1 MTFNN
6 WSKPALNWFEKNHW
20 RPQVFQLEAW
30 EAIYNGYSGLLS
42 APTGTGKTFALLVPF
57 LLKGLSES
65 NKNSAEG
72 LQLIWITPIRALAK
86 EIELSAQRA
95 VEGLGLNWQIGIR
108 TGDTAQNI
116 RKQQLKNFPQILI
129 TTPESLHLLITNP
142 SYPQIFKHLKGIVVD
157 EWHEMIGSKRGVQM
171 QLALALLS
179 SLVPKSQV
187 WGISAT
193 IGNIDEAADVLLGTY
208 TGAEKRKWIKSDIE
222 KKIDVHTIIPEK
234 VASYP
239 WTGHLGIKMADKL
252 IPLILA
258 SNSTLIFTNTRAQCE
273 IWYRHLLEIIP
284 SLAGQLA
291 MHHGSMS
298 REIRDWV
305 ENALYQGTLKA
316 VVCTSSLD
324 LGVDFR
330 PVDTIIQIGSPKGI
344 ARFLQRAGR
353 SGHQPGGLSQIYFL
367 PTHALEMLEAAA
379 LREAVAE
386 NKVEARIP
394 PIRCFDVLV
403 QYLITRALGVG
414 FKPDLL
420 FEEIKQT
427 YAFASLS
434 AEEWQWALL
443 FIRFGGNSL
452 QAYPEYAKVEVQD
465 GIWLVTDRLVAK
477 RHRLQMGTI
486 VSDPVLQVKY
496 LKGGFLGTIEEWF

>member
-6 WSKPALNWFEKNHW
+6 WSKPALKWFERNQW
-20 RPQVFQLEAW
+20 CPQLFQLEAW
-30 EAIYNGYSGLLS
+30 QAIYTGYSGLLS
-42 APTGTGKTFALLVPF
+42 APTGTGKTYALLVPF
-57 LLKGLSES
+57 LLNGLSES
-65 NKNSAEG
+65 NKKEAEG

-95 VEGLGLNWQIGIR
+95 VEELGLNWQIGIR
-108 TGDTAQNI
+108 TGDTTQNI

-157 EWHEMIGSKRGVQM
+157 EWHEMVGSKRGVQM

-179 SLVPKSQV
+179 TLVPKLQV

-193 IGNIDEAADVLLGTY
+193 IGNLDEAADVLLGTY
-208 TGAEKRKWIKSDIE
+208 TAPDKRKWIGSTIE

-239 WTGHLGIKMADKL
+239 WAGHLGIKMADKL
-252 IPLILA
+252 IPLILS

-367 PTHALEMLEAAA
+367 PTHALEML
-379 LREAVAE
+379 
-386 NKVEARIP
+386 
-394 PIRCFDVLV
+394 
-403 QYLITRALGVG
+403 
-414 FKPDLL
+414 
-420 FEEIKQT
+420 
-427 YAFASLS
+427 
-434 AEEWQWALL
+434 
-443 FIRFGGNSL
+443 
-452 QAYPEYAKVEVQD
+452 
-465 GIWLVTDRLVAK
+465 
-477 RHRLQMGTI
+477 
-486 VSDPVLQVKY
+486 
-496 LKGGFLGTIEEWF
+496 